1 MSGDWLAARARTDPN
16 SLALIDGDTGTRWSY
31 QELFARVR
39 RLAAGLREIG
49 VAVGDRVGVVATRDP
64 KTVSVLWAV
73 LGAGAVL
80 APLEATA
87 PAGKIRNLAS
97 TAGLEYLFV
106 EPARRGQVAAAIE
119 GACQVY
125 SMDSLTGSAMTDS
138 APTAQGRPRH
148 RKRIDE
154 TRILLFTSGSTGE
167 PKVVRLT
174 PRNIGASAAGSA
186 FRLGVEPED
195 RWVLTLPL
203 YHMGGL
209 AIVLRAAIYG
219 TAFVLER
226 EFDAPGTAR
235 TIQEYGAT
243 GISLVPTMLR
253 RLLDEGWSPAT
264 LRFALVG
271 GAPTPESLA
280 RRALDAG
287 VPLHTTY
294 GMTETA
300 SQVATATPAELRV
313 DPVTVGRPLRTV
325 QVEIVDSA
333 GADLEPGD
341 VGEITVSGPVVS
353 PGYLHGPSEQFES
366 GRFHTGDVGYRD
378 EAGRLSVT
386 GRESTVIITGGENV
400 YPQRVE
406 AAFRALEAVEDAAAV
421 GLDDPEWGERVAVLL
436 VTHEPATADDL
447 EAAVEDRLSSYEI
460 PKTIGFASAIPR
472 TQSGTVDRDA
482 VRSLLDG

>member
-1 MSGDWLAARARTDPN
+1 VSGDWLAARARTDPN

-31 QELFARVR
+31 QELFVRVR
-39 RLAAGLREIG
+39 RLAVELREIG
-49 VAVGDRVGVVATRDP
+49 VEVGDRVGVVATRDP

-73 LGAGAVL
+73 LRAGAVL

-87 PAGKIRNLAS
+87 PAGKIRNLAGV
-97 TAGLEYLFV
+97 AGLDHLVV
-106 EPARRGQVAAAIE
+106 EPARRDEVAAE
-119 GACQVY
+119 FESGQRVH
-125 SMDSLTGSAMTDS
+125 SMDSLTGSGTTESPA
-138 APTAQGRPRH
+138 GRGRWRH
-148 RKRIDE
+148 RRGLDE
-154 TRILLFTSGSTGE
+154 TRILLFTSGTTGD
-167 PKVVRLT
+167 PKAVRLT
-174 PRNIGASAAGSA
+174 PRNVGASAAGSA

-219 TAFVLER
+219 TAVVLER

-235 TIQEYGAT
+235 TIEAYDAT

-253 RLLDEGWSPAT
+253 RLLDDDWSPAT

-280 RRALDAG
+280 RRALAAG

-300 SQVATATPAELRV
+300 SQVATATPAELRA
-313 DPVTVGRPLRTV
+313 DPITVGRPLRTV
-325 QVEIVDSA
+325 QVDIVDTVGA
-333 GADLEPGD
+333 GLEPGD

-353 PGYLHGPSEQFES
+353 PGYLHGPSEQFEE

-378 EAGRLSVT
+378 ESGRLYVT
-386 GRESTVIITGGENV
+386 GRESAMIVTGGENV
-400 YPQRVE
+400 HPRRVE
-406 AAFRALEAVEDAAAV
+406 AAFRALEAVDDAAAV

-436 VTHEPATADDL
+436 VTNEPATAGEL
-447 EAAVEDRLSSYEI
+447 EAAVVDRLSSYEI

-472 TQSGTVDRDA
+472 TQSGTVDREA
-482 VRSLLDG
+482 VRSLLDA